1 MYKIGSV
8 TLIEQNNLNTKNN
21 KSPIVCINDYM
32 PLGLLSRSHHHQ
44 QFTIFLM
51 RRLQREDKSVKTFK
65 IYSINS

>member
-32 PLGLLSRSHHHQ
+32 PLGLLSRSHHQ